1 MTSLFFPKRAVGNQG
16 SFGTPYIQDLRI
28 KYARAQS
35 RRTLLELDER
45 LLQDIGL
52 TRYDVI
58 SGKF

>member
-1 MTSLFFPKRAVGNQG
+1 MTSLFFSKRAVGNKG
-16 SFGTPYIQDLRI
+16 SFGKPYIQDLRL

-35 RRTLLELDER
+35 RRTLLELDDR

-52 TRYDVI
+52 IRYDMI